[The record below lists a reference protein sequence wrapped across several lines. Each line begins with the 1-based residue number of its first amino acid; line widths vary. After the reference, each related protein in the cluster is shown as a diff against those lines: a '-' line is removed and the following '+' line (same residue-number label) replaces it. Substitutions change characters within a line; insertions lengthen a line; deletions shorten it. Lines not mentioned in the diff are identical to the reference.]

1 MIPAPPPAEV
11 RTALPAWWRQFS
23 NLPNLESDF
32 VQTSESAVFGTL
44 RKQGRLAVA
53 RGGRLR
59 VAYEKGLLLVSDG
72 KRLVQYDP
80 QTRTAQGLDL
90 ARAMGEFPLL
100 NVLMDPRNLETSYE
114 VIAEGAKLRLKP
126 RSPGLPEVRVEGREG
141 FPTLITWKDGTG
153 AQQNLSLV
161 KPRQAK
167 GISEAT
173 FKFDPP
179 KGSRWLG
186 AVPK

>member
-1 MIPAPPPAEV
+1 MPVPPPAEV
-11 RTALPAWWRQFS
+11 RPALPAWWRQFS
-23 NLPNLESDF
+23 NLPNLESEF

-80 QTRTAQGLDL
+80 QTHTAQGLDL

-100 NVLMDPRNLETSYE
+100 NVLIDPRTLETSYE
-114 VIAEGAKLRLKP
+114 VISEGAKLRLKP
-126 RSPGLPEVRVEGREG
+126 RRAGLPEVQVEGQDT
-141 FPTLITWKDGTG
+141 FPTRITWKDGTG
-153 AQQNLSLV
+153 AQQNLSLIN
-161 KPRQAK
+161 PRASSSL
-167 GISEAT
+167 GVAN
-173 FKFDPP
+173 FRFDPP
-179 KGSRWLG
+179 KGTRWLG
-186 AVPK
+186 RP